1 MITKSHNYN
10 KTKEVT
16 KNKNNNQ
23 KKKNDYNK
31 IENTALK
38 RISSVW
44 TRDPFYYVKFL
55 LFQQFNTYLCV
66 SIKI

>member
-1 MITKSHNYN
+1 MITKSHNHN

-31 IENTALK
+31 RKSTAQKGSL
-38 RISSVW
+38 VF

-55 LFQQFNTYLCV
+55 LFQKFNAYL
-66 SIKI
+66 